1 MRQVARGYHFVH
13 NMFMFLKSMVPLM
26 FHISMPRVR
35 AVKHSL
41 PEIALRAKCLK
52 IQKFNMLQ
60 INACRL
66 MATQLEQA

>member
-1 MRQVARGYHFVH
+1 ML
-13 NMFMFLKSMVPLM
+13 MFLKPMVPLM
-26 FHISMPRVR
+26 FHISMPGGW

-41 PEIALRAKCLK
+41 PEIVLRAKCVK